1 MVQHGSGLLK
11 NETTSCRPQGYMQR
25 KVLFLLVGL
34 GSALDSF
41 SLGPS
46 SSILSRR
53 LPVESTLGV
62 ALPEEAV
69 RESVLHQPRMP
80 RPQSCVTVNCPALLC
95 VSVLE
100 EQPLNFFFFFFG
112 SCATFSFS
120 LHTHFCQLCH
130 LARMCQIKS

>member
-100 EQPLNFFFFFFG
+100 EQPLNFFFFFWK
-112 SCATFSFS
+112 
-120 LHTHFCQLCH
+120 LCH
-130 LARMCQIKS
+130 FFLQPPYPLLPVVPFGQNVPN